1 MLLFYKRR
9 RKIQFTFLPLL
20 VLFQYM
26 EKKRKKI
33 ESNVGAVGRADRAN
47 CAARPCGF
55 LFSVFTK
62 KSPDGS
68 CDPPKPFFQKRGHR
82 LPRRKAIFS
91 MWHHFKSCSL
101 NFHEGNISMGGGVLL
116 PAYLPLT
123 TRVPFILIQTI
134 DGSILTLYWM
144 IVTIGFFT
152 HMGAAPFYMV
162 ALMVVLVAPPMINW
176 CSDLHQ
182 ANRYFKNYLSDGFI
196 YPFYLL

>member
-26 EKKRKKI
+26 EKKEKRSSRMLEPWVEPIEPIALLVLAAFSFQFSPKSHQTGHATHQSLSPKKRH
-33 ESNVGAVGRADRAN
+33 VVM
-47 CAARPCGF
+47 
-55 LFSVFTK
+55 L
-62 KSPDGS
+62 
-68 CDPPKPFFQKRGHR
+68 RGHR

-123 TRVPFILIQTI
+123 TRVPFILIQPLM
-134 DGSILTLYWM
+134 DPFSHF
-144 IVTIGFFT
+144 IG
-152 HMGAAPFYMV
+152 
-162 ALMVVLVAPPMINW
+162 
-176 CSDLHQ
+176 
-182 ANRYFKNYLSDGFI
+182 
-196 YPFYLL
+196 